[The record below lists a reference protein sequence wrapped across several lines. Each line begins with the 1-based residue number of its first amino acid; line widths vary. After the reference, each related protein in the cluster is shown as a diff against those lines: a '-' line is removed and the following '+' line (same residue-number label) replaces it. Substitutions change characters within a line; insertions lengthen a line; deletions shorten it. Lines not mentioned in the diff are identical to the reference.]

1 MEEIRLGR
9 EIHRL
14 DNLMGRTIGQAK
26 ESLGLTATQGFVLG
40 YLARH
45 KDEPPM
51 CLRDLETRFDLTHP
65 TVSGIVSRLEAKGFV
80 SLTTDEK
87 DRRVKRIALL
97 PAGENAHR
105 KIAVAIDDAERRL
118 ASGFSQEESALFCGF
133 LRRAISNMGGDCAQ
147 KEEKHG

>member
-14 DNLMGRTIGQAK
+14 DNLMGRAIGQAK

-45 KDEPPM
+45 KNEPPM

-65 TVSGIVSRLEAKGFV
+65 TVSGIVSRLEAKGF
-80 SLTTDEK
+80 L
-87 DRRVKRIALL
+87 
-97 PAGENAHR
+97 
-105 KIAVAIDDAERRL
+105 
-118 ASGFSQEESALFCGF
+118 
-133 LRRAISNMGGDCAQ
+133 
-147 KEEKHG
+147 